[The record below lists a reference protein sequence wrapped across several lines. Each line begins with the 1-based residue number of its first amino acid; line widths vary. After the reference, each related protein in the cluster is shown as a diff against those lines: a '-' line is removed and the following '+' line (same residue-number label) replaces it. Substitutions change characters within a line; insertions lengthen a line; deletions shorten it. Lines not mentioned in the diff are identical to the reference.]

1 MPLANIG
8 SIDRGARLI
17 LGAILLLAVFVP
29 QLSGFISGN
38 WGQWKYAV
46 TAVGFVLLATA
57 IFRFCPAYL
66 LFGIRTCKA

>member
-8 SIDRGARLI
+8 SIDRGARFI
-17 LGAILLLAVFVP
+17 LDAVLLVAVFVP
-29 QLSGFISGN
+29 QLSGFFSG

-46 TAVGFVLLATA
+46 TAAGFVLLATA

>member
-1 MPLANIG
+1 MANIG

-17 LGAILLLAVFVP
+17 LGAVLLVAVFVP
-29 QLSGFISGN
+29 QLSGLFSG

-57 IFRFCPAYL
+57 IFRVCPAYL